1 MSKIIQFPS
10 EKFENERIRLLK
22 KYNLPETLTL
32 EEMLK
37 FKTFEQIE
45 KEVEKLDIDAV
56 MRIILKLEKIRN
68 NNYEK

>member
-1 MSKIIQFPS
+1 MGKIIQFPS
-10 EKFENERIRLLK
+10 KKLENERIRLLK

-56 MRIILKLEKIRN
+56 MRIMLKLEKIRN